1 MVNWENTLKTHGSKH
16 GKHIYTV
23 NIHLY
28 IYIYMIDIPV
38 KKIWHKQQTQNIYHC
53 LLLLTHLDP
62 DTLGPY
68 FFWKPMLRGVFW
80 FWGETKQPIV
90 STHRVL
96 LLLEPLEVVEA
107 LVEQPG

>member
-1 MVNWENTLKTHGSKH
+1 
-16 GKHIYTV
+16 
-23 NIHLY
+23 
-28 IYIYMIDIPV
+28 MIDIPV
-38 KKIWHKQQTQNIYHC
+38 KKYGTNNNTQNIYHC
-53 LLLLTHLDP
+53 LLLLTRLDP

-80 FWGETKQPIV
+80 FWGETKQPMVV